1 MPMLKQTLLTTFFI
15 LFYMM
20 TSTASPI
27 LTYHLSMPE
36 PHTHYFEVETKI
48 SGLDQETVDLK
59 MAVWTPGSYLVREF
73 ARKVEGFE
81 AQTGD
86 SELDFKKINKNTW
99 RIETA
104 GSSEISVKY
113 RVYSFEFSVRT
124 SFLDA
129 SHAYINGASV
139 FMFID
144 GHLDLPST
152 LHIQPHNNFNTIST
166 ALKPVDGDQW
176 VLSVPNY
183 DLLADSP
190 IEIGTHKVVDFEAA
204 KTPHHL
210 ALVGEGNYD
219 EELLVSSIQKV
230 VEECTNIFGDLPT
243 DDYTFINF
251 STDGKYGG
259 LEHLHSTCLMY
270 PRWNYSPRPKLN
282 RWLGLMAHEY
292 FHLWNIKRIRPQ
304 VLGPFDYEN
313 ENYTT
318 LLWVA
323 EGVTSYYDD
332 HLLVRTGLMT
342 EEEYLKV
349 VAGNINSHENRPGKK
364 VQSVTEASF
373 DAWIK
378 YYRSDEN
385 FNNCCISYYTKGAV
399 LSTLLDLEILHNTK
413 GKKSMD
419 DVMRYMYDE
428 YYKNQQRGFTDE
440 EFQAAVEKFAGK
452 ELDPFFTS
460 HVSGVEPIDY
470 QKYFD
475 YVGLTLENTAD
486 ADKIALGVN
495 LNSSN
500 KVTAVKRG
508 SCGYESG
515 LNVNDEI
522 IAIDNYRVKSSD
534 NIATLLARKS
544 QGDQVD
550 IMVSRGGE
558 IMHIQTELHPAE
570 HFSYKLSMVE
580 KPSRTQKKLYKAWL
594 KIRNEAKK

>member
-1 MPMLKQTLLTTFFI
+1 MGKLTILTTLLI
-15 LFYMM
+15 LLNMM
-20 TSTASPI
+20 TSTASPE
-27 LTYHLSMPE
+27 LTYHLSMSE
-36 PHTHYFEVETKI
+36 PHTHYFEVETTI
-48 SGLDQETVDLK
+48 RGLAQESVDLK

-86 SELDFKKINKNTW
+86 KELDFKKINKNTW
-99 RIETA
+99 RIQTGGA
-104 GSSEISVKY
+104 SEITVKY
-113 RVYSFEFSVRT
+113 LVYSFEFSVRT

-139 FMFID
+139 FMFLD

-152 LHIQPHNNFNTIST
+152 LHIKPHKNFNTIST
-166 ALKPVDGDQW
+166 ALKPVNAADKW

-190 IEIGTHKVVDFEAA
+190 IEIGTHKVIDFEAA

-210 ALVGEGNYD
+210 ALAGEGNYD
-219 EELLVSSIQKV
+219 EDLLVSAIQKV
-230 VEECTNIFGDLPT
+230 AEECTHIFGDLPT
-243 DDYTFINF
+243 DDYTVINF

-292 FHLWNIKRIRPQ
+292 FHLWNVKRLRPK

-349 VAGNINSHENRPGKK
+349 VAGNINSHENRPGKN

-385 FNNCCISYYTKGAV
+385 FNNCCISYYTKGAI
-399 LSTLLDLEILHNTK
+399 LSTLLDLEILQATK

-419 DVMRYMYDE
+419 DVMRFMYEE
-428 YYKNQQRGFTDE
+428 YYKKEQRGFTDE

-452 ELDPFFTS
+452 ELDPFFTE
-460 HVSGVEPIDY
+460 HVSGVVPIDY

-475 YVGLTLENTAD
+475 YVGLKLENTAD
-486 ADKIALGVN
+486 ADKIQLGVN
-495 LNSSN
+495 LNGSN
-500 KVTAVKRG
+500 KVTSVKRG

-522 IAIDNYRVKSSD
+522 IAIDNYRVKNGD
-534 NIATLLARKS
+534 NIATMLARKS
-544 QGDQVD
+544 KGEQVD

-558 IMHIQTELHPAE
+558 IMNIQTELHPVE
-570 HFSYKLSMVE
+570 HFSYSLSMVE
-580 KPSRTQKKLYKAWL
+580 KPSKAQKKLYKAWL
-594 KIRNEAKK
+594 KVRDQAKK